1 MLKENILTVQSAVRG
16 FHVCKVIWQPEE
28 VEKIMFGHEENNDL
42 FAIKAAG
49 AKRRFQVPGARSQ
62 VSGSRCQVP
71 GARCQASGARG
82 QLPGPRLQV
91 SGVRFQIPRTRYV

>member
-49 AKRRFQVPGARSQ
+49 AKRKCQVQRFQVSGA
-62 VSGSRCQVP
+62 RCQVP
-71 GARCQASGARG
+71 GVRFQVSSARCQV
-82 QLPGPRLQV
+82 PGFRC
-91 SGVRFQIPRTRYV
+91 